1 MSKLEQLLQTINYN
15 GVEFKKLNEICE
27 FKNGKGHEKAVSAT
41 GSYIIVNSKFIST
54 GGLVAK
60 FCDMQICPVYK
71 HDILMVMSDLPNGRA
86 LAKCFVVNEDDK
98 YTLNQRIA
106 GLTIKDKTVMNY
118 KFLYYFLNRNKQL
131 LRYDNKVDQTNLK
144 KSDILNVKVPVPP
157 LEVQREIV
165 RVLDYFTLL
174 TAELTAELTARKK
187 QYEYYRDYLLN
198 GNTNIKTV
206 KLKDIATQLYRG
218 NGIKR
223 EQVKE
228 NGIPC
233 VRYGEIYTDYGI
245 YFDKCK
251 SHTDETLIEN
261 KKYIE
266 YGDILF
272 AITGESVEDIGKS
285 TAYVGQERCLVGG
298 DILVMKHNQNPKYL
312 SYVLSTNNAK
322 KQKSKGKIKS
332 KVVHTNANSIGE
344 IEIPLPSREV
354 QDKLVDV
361 LDNFETICND
371 LNIGLPAEIEARK
384 KQYEFYRDL
393 LLTFAETGDI
403 IAQTDRQAIIRLI
416 QYVFG
421 HATLKLEEVAI
432 IKNGKDYKHL
442 SAGNYPVYG
451 SGGIMSY
458 VDGYACDCESVLIPR
473 KGSLQN
479 LYYVNKPFWTVDT
492 IFYTI
497 IDKTYVEPKYL
508 FYLLQSKKLENLN
521 KAGGVPSLT
530 QSVLNKV
537 ELSLPC
543 LTRQKEIIAIL
554 DRFDTLC
561 NDLTSGLPAEIEARQ
576 KQYEYYRDKLLTFKE
591 V

>member
-1 MSKLEQLLQTINYN
+1 
-15 GVEFKKLNEICE
+15 
-27 FKNGKGHEKAVSAT
+27 
-41 GSYIIVNSKFIST
+41 
-54 GGLVAK
+54 
-60 FCDMQICPVYK
+60 
-71 HDILMVMSDLPNGRA
+71 
-86 LAKCFVVNEDDK
+86 
-98 YTLNQRIA
+98 
-106 GLTIKDKTVMNY
+106 MN
-118 KFLYYFLNRNKQL
+118 
-131 LRYDNKVDQTNLK
+131 
-144 KSDILNVKVPVPP
+144 I
-157 LEVQREIV
+157 
-165 RVLDYFTLL
+165 
-174 TAELTAELTARKK
+174 
-187 QYEYYRDYLLN
+187 
-198 GNTNIKTV
+198 NTNIKTV
-206 KLKDIATQLYRG
+206 KLKDIATQMYRG

-251 SHTDETLIEN
+251 SYTDETLIEN

-354 QDKLVDV
+354 QDKLVNV
-361 LDNFETICND
+361 LDNFENICND

-384 KQYEFYRDL
+384 KQYEFYRDA

-403 IAQTDRQAIIRLI
+403 IRQTDRQAIIRLI

-421 HATLKLEEVAI
+421 FAKVRLSDIGTVIRGNGLQKNDFTDTGIGCIHYGQIYTRYGTFATSTISHVSKELGAKLKKAQKGDIVFAVTSENLDDVCKCLAWLGEDDIAI
-432 IKNGKDYKHL
+432 GGHSAVLKH
-442 SAGNYPVYG
+442 N
-451 SGGIMSY
+451 
-458 VDGYACDCESVLIPR
+458 
-473 KGSLQN
+473 QN
-479 LYYVNKPFWTVDT
+479 
-492 IFYTI
+492 
-497 IDKTYVEPKYL
+497 PKYL
-508 FYLLQSKKLENLN
+508 AYYFQSSDFQRQKRKIAIGTKVIEVAPKKLENIEIVL
-521 KAGGVPSLT
+521 PSLDE
-530 QSVLNKV
+530 QN
-537 ELSLPC
+537 
-543 LTRQKEIIAIL
+543 RIAMIL
-554 DRFDTLC
+554 ERFDNLC
-561 NDLTSGLPAEIEARQ
+561 HSISIGLPAEIEARQ

>member
-1 MSKLEQLLQTINYN
+1 MCKRILKSQTNTDGGIPFYKIGTFGGEAN
-15 GVEFKKLNEICE
+15 
-27 FKNGKGHEKAVSAT
+27 A
-41 GSYIIVNSKFIST
+41 FISEELFQEYREKYSYPKVGEILISAAGT
-54 GGLVAK
+54 IGRTV
-60 FCDMQICPVYK
+60 VY
-71 HDILMVMSDLPNGRA
+71 DGELAYYQDSNIVWLANDESNILNT
-86 LAKCFVVNEDDK
+86 F
-98 YTLNQRIA
+98 
-106 GLTIKDKTVMNY
+106 
-118 KFLYYFLNRNKQL
+118 
-131 LRYDNKVDQTNLK
+131 LRYCYELKPWNISSGGTIARLYNDNILK
-144 KSDILNVKVPVPP
+144 AKVPVPP

-165 RVLDYFTLL
+165 HILDSFTLL

-187 QYEYYRDYLLN
+187 QYEFYRDKLLTSN
-198 GNTNIKTV
+198 RNIKTV
-206 KLKDIATQLYRG
+206 KLKDIATQMYRG

-251 SHTDETLIEN
+251 SYTDETLIEN

-332 KVVHTNANSIGE
+332 KVVHTNTNSIGE

-403 IAQTDRQAIIRLI
+403 IVQTDRQ
-416 QYVFG
+416 
-421 HATLKLEEVAI
+421 T
-432 IKNGKDYKHL
+432 
-442 SAGNYPVYG
+442 
-451 SGGIMSY
+451 
-458 VDGYACDCESVLIPR
+458 
-473 KGSLQN
+473 
-479 LYYVNKPFWTVDT
+479 
-492 IFYTI
+492 
-497 IDKTYVEPKYL
+497 DK
-508 FYLLQSKKLENLN
+508 Q
-521 KAGGVPSLT
+521 
-530 QSVLNKV
+530 
-537 ELSLPC
+537 
-543 LTRQKEIIAIL
+543 
-554 DRFDTLC
+554 
-561 NDLTSGLPAEIEARQ
+561 
-576 KQYEYYRDKLLTFKE
+576 
-591 V
+591 

>member
-1 MSKLEQLLQTINYN
+1 MNRINELIQKLCPGGVEYKKLEEVFVL
-15 GVEFKKLNEICE
+15 
-27 FKNGKGHEKAVSAT
+27 KNGYTPSKSNPDYWNDGTVPWFRMEDIRKNGRILNKAIQNVTEKAVKKLKFPSNSLIVAT
-41 GSYIIVNSKFIST
+41 TATIGEHALIE
-54 GGLVAK
+54 
-60 FCDMQICPVYK
+60 CDFLC
-71 HDILMVMSDLPNGRA
+71 
-86 LAKCFVVNEDDK
+86 
-98 YTLNQRIA
+98 NQQLTCI
-106 GLTIKDKTVMNY
+106 TIKDNY
-118 KFLYYFLNRNKQL
+118 KDKLSIKYCFYYFDIIDELC
-131 LRYDNKVDQTNLK
+131 K
-144 KSDILNVKVPVPP
+144 KIANQSGGMPIVSLSKMRELSIPVPP

-165 RVLDYFTLL
+165 RVLDSFTLL

-198 GNTNIKTV
+198 RNINIKTV
-206 KLKDIATQLYRG
+206 KLKYIATQMYRG

-251 SHTDETLIEN
+251 SYTDETLIEN

-272 AITGESVEDIGKS
+272 AITGESVKDIGKS

-332 KVVHTNANSIGE
+332 KVVHTNTNSIGE

-403 IAQTDRQAIIRLI
+403 IVQTDRQ
-416 QYVFG
+416 
-421 HATLKLEEVAI
+421 T
-432 IKNGKDYKHL
+432 D
-442 SAGNYPVYG
+442 
-451 SGGIMSY
+451 
-458 VDGYACDCESVLIPR
+458 
-473 KGSLQN
+473 
-479 LYYVNKPFWTVDT
+479 
-492 IFYTI
+492 
-497 IDKTYVEPKYL
+497 
-508 FYLLQSKKLENLN
+508 
-521 KAGGVPSLT
+521 
-530 QSVLNKV
+530 
-537 ELSLPC
+537 
-543 LTRQKEIIAIL
+543 RQ
-554 DRFDTLC
+554 R
-561 NDLTSGLPAEIEARQ
+561 
-576 KQYEYYRDKLLTFKE
+576 
-591 V
+591 

>member
-403 IAQTDRQAIIRLI
+403 IAQTDRQ
-416 QYVFG
+416 
-421 HATLKLEEVAI
+421 
-432 IKNGKDYKHL
+432 
-442 SAGNYPVYG
+442 
-451 SGGIMSY
+451 
-458 VDGYACDCESVLIPR
+458 
-473 KGSLQN
+473 
-479 LYYVNKPFWTVDT
+479 
-492 IFYTI
+492 
-497 IDKTYVEPKYL
+497 
-508 FYLLQSKKLENLN
+508 
-521 KAGGVPSLT
+521 
-530 QSVLNKV
+530 
-537 ELSLPC
+537 
-543 LTRQKEIIAIL
+543 
-554 DRFDTLC
+554 
-561 NDLTSGLPAEIEARQ
+561 TSNN
-576 KQYEYYRDKLLTFKE
+576 
-591 V
+591 